1 MKPVTQTD
9 WTAGSDRTAVALA
22 AGAAARA
29 FVRQPHI
36 KSRLLVVFQRQ
47 DPQSCFRTRI
57 RRPSTA
63 PFQRRTVAHD
73 RNTLAPKNKTG
84 KTSLPICV
92 TSAWLSDLVR
102 RDSHLPSRLEN
113 SRPKGR
119 LRLSQSQYRSSHA
132 AHQRSGSLRH
142 ARRFMIRLVIARIRL
157 IFTT

>member
-84 KTSLPICV
+84 KGSLPICV

-102 RDSHLPSRLEN
+102 RDSHSGCR
-113 SRPKGR
+113 RVWKT
-119 LRLSQSQYRSSHA
+119 A
-132 AHQRSGSLRH
+132 APRDGFVFHNHNTDHLTQRINVRGLFDMR
-142 ARRFMIRLVIARIRL
+142 ADL
-157 IFTT
+157 